1 MPFPQ
6 VSESPNIGNPI
17 HSKPESATTRTP
29 AQPNNMM
36 NAQQF
41 LDSVAKSGEAV
52 APDGPDGLDV
62 VESSGDESDA
72 SYPGEPMAG
81 GAAVEDVESTDEEE
95 PKESAG
101 SAYEFPKIEVGA
113 DGKITINGAA
123 TPKTKVK
130 ERLLTHEETQ
140 TGTRPTWTEL
150 KAKLAAANVPGYSK
164 LIEACKKAPAK
175 PKAPATKAK
184 APTAKSKAPAAKSN
198 DAPATAAIKPKPKQ
212 AKPSAGN
219 SPLSARK
226 EPPAPDPAP
235 ASTAQPTPDPTPE
248 PTPAPAPK
256 RAISKPAPA
265 RRKRANED
273 AKTDPVPTKVA
284 SVASVVQPGGQ
295 TTLADMRLAIAAYND
310 QLVPLGVEF
319 TLTPTERPSIE

>member
-1 MPFPQ
+1 
-6 VSESPNIGNPI
+6 
-17 HSKPESATTRTP
+17 
-29 AQPNNMM
+29 M

-41 LDSVAKSGEAV
+41 LDSVAQSGQAV

-72 SYPGEPMAG
+72 PYPPGPRS
-81 GAAVEDVESTDEEE
+81 AALGDVESTDEEE
-95 PKESAG
+95 PTESAG
-101 SAYEFPKIEVGA
+101 SAYEFPKIDVSAE
-113 DGKITINGAA
+113 GKITINGAP

-130 ERLLTHEETQ
+130 ERLLTHEGDQ
-140 TGTRPTWTEL
+140 TGTRPTWAEL
-150 KAKLAAANVPGYSK
+150 KAKLAAAKVPGYSK

-175 PKAPATKAK
+175 PKAPAT
-184 APTAKSKAPAAKSN
+184 
-198 DAPATAAIKPKPKQ
+198 AAIKPKPKQ

-219 SPLSARK
+219 SALSARK
-226 EPPAPDPAP
+226 EPTPAPDPAP
-235 ASTAQPTPDPTPE
+235 APTAQPTPDPTPE

-256 RAISKPAPA
+256 RTISKPAPA

-273 AKTDPVPTKVA
+273 AETDPVPTKVA

-310 QLVPLGVEF
+310 QLGPLGVEF

>member
-1 MPFPQ
+1 VPFPQ

-29 AQPNNMM
+29 AQPNNTM
-36 NAQQF
+36 NAEEF
-41 LDSVAKSGEAV
+41 LASVAQSGKAV
-52 APDGPDGLDV
+52 ARDVPDGLDV
-62 VESSGDESDA
+62 VNSSGDESDA
-72 SYPGEPMAG
+72 SYPGEPEPR
-81 GAAVEDVESTDEEE
+81 GAAVGDAVEDAESTDEEE
-95 PKESAG
+95 SKESAG
-101 SAYEFPKIEVGA
+101 SAYEFPKIDVSA

-130 ERLLTHEETQ
+130 ERLLVHEETQ
-140 TGTRPTWTEL
+140 TGTRLTWAEL
-150 KAKLAAANVPGYSK
+150 KKKLAAANLRGYTK

-175 PKAPATKAK
+175 PKAPAA
-184 APTAKSKAPAAKSN
+184 
-198 DAPATAAIKPKPKQ
+198 AAIKPKPKQ

-219 SPLSARK
+219 SALSARK

-235 ASTAQPTPDPTPE
+235 APTAQPTPDPTPE

-256 RAISKPAPA
+256 RTISKPAPA

-273 AKTDPVPTKVA
+273 AETDPVPTKVA

-310 QLVPLGVEF
+310 QLGPLGVEF

>member
-1 MPFPQ
+1 MIHGAISTGFGIPKYRQSHPLKTR
-6 VSESPNIGNPI
+6 IGHNQNPG
-17 HSKPESATTRTP
+17 TTE
-29 AQPNNMM
+29 NNMM
-36 NAQQF
+36 NAQEF
-41 LDSVAKSGEAV
+41 LASVAKSGEAV
-52 APDGPDGLDV
+52 APDGLDGLDV
-62 VESSGDESDA
+62 VNSSGDESDA

-101 SAYEFPKIEVGA
+101 SAYESPKIDVSAE
-113 DGKITINGAA
+113 GKITINGAA

-130 ERLLTHEETQ
+130 ERLLAHEEDQ
-140 TGTRPTWTEL
+140 TGTRPTWAEL
-150 KAKLAAANVPGYSK
+150 KKKLAAANVRGYTK

-175 PKAPATKAK
+175 
-184 APTAKSKAPAAKSN
+184 SKAPAA
-198 DAPATAAIKPKPKQ
+198 AAIKPKPKQ

-310 QLVPLGVEF
+310 QLGPLGVEF